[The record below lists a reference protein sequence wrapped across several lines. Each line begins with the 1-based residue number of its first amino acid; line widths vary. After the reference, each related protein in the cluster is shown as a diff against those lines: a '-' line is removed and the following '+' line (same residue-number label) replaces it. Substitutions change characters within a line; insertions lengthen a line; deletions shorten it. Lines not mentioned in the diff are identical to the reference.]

1 MSATDVP
8 PASTPPPQRP
18 HSAAAD
24 REAVREELFGGAI
37 LLLADIRAVYLL
49 LNEGRARVISRF
61 FGISGP
67 GSGLVTLIM
76 LVSRRGDRQR
86 EVRRALSAPGTPE
99 LGDVALGASVV
110 TESVRLIAGAT
121 AGEYPL
127 LRPARPRRAG
137 RPRDAPGAALD
148 GAPRPELRTPGARG
162 ARSSLRTHHPTQ
174 PATVRATELRR
185 RSVAASARP
194 EARGEPA
201 PSAACSPA
209 AGLPTRHRGP
219 GSSTRR

>member
-1 MSATDVP
+1 MGTMSASDIP
-8 PASTPPPQRP
+8 PASTPPPQPR

-49 LNEGRARVISRF
+49 LNEGRARLISRF

-76 LVSRRGDRQR
+76 LSLAAETTSR
-86 EVRRALSAPGTPE
+86 EVKRALSAPGTPE

-110 TESVRLIAGAT
+110 TESVRFIAGAT

-127 LRPARPRRAG
+127 LGPLVLGALVGHAMRPA
-137 RPRDAPGAALD
+137 
-148 GAPRPELRTPGARG
+148 LRSTVHR
-162 ARSSLRTHHPTQ
+162 ARSSVH
-174 PATVRATELRR
+174 RAHAGLDHRYGHIIRR
-185 RSVAASARP
+185 NP
-194 EARGEPA
+194 P
-201 PSAACSPA
+201 PSAPPS
-209 AGLPTRHRGP
+209 
-219 GSSTRR
+219 